1 MQYGWT
7 WFYPKHQPIREIQV
21 VGGLSKKFFCDP
33 TILTCFFGCTVSRQ
47 NAKETPWHRSVPGGT
62 QYRYRSHRS
71 SYQPVLHNEVLGIT
85 KDFLQPGQNYNKMYG
100 TEPRC
105 NEPRF
110 NNEILV
116 ITNAI
121 QKRKSKIY
129 FDGYNEEMST
139 SDQRWMRNRPQ
150 GQNLCVQ

>member
-1 MQYGWT
+1 MY
-7 WFYPKHQPIREIQV
+7 F
-21 VGGLSKKFFCDP
+21 
-33 TILTCFFGCTVSRQ
+33 SRQ

-62 QYRYRSHRS
+62 QNRYRSHRS

-110 NNEILV
+110 NEILV

-129 FDGYNEEMST
+129 FDITNKCQHLTKDECETDHEDKIYVYSSLFLCFYVQPWTEKIASYTNVYYRNCWYGEMLGFG
-139 SDQRWMRNRPQ
+139 N
-150 GQNLCVQ
+150 